1 MTALALRDG
10 RLRGWFMLALVIV
23 LCVVFVVSLMLG
35 RYSLNSTDLI
45 QALSSRLGGDPV
57 AARID
62 AVVYGLR
69 IPRTVLAIFVGS
81 GLALAGAAFQSLFS
95 NPLAT
100 PDTLGVTAGASV
112 GAVLAMLLGLPL
124 VGMQLVSLLFGMV
137 AVLVTIMIAR
147 HRGRSDIVM
156 LILAGVVVAA
166 IANAVLSLLK
176 LTADPNDELPQITYW
191 LMGSLAG
198 ANMTATLIGAPLIV
212 LGSVTIIAL
221 RWRLNVLAQGE
232 DEAKASGTNVRAIRA
247 AIIVSA
253 TLITAS
259 CISMCGQ
266 VGWIGLIIP
275 HIARM
280 ITGSNNSVTVPVC
293 AVLGAIFLVLID
305 TIARTLLAAEIPISV
320 VTAIVGAPIF
330 IVLLRQTGGR
340 WSS

>member
-137 AVLVTIMIAR
+137 AVLVTTMIAR

-221 RWRLNVLAQGE
+221 RWRLNVLALGE

>member
-1 MTALALRDG
+1 MTSIAIRDG
-10 RLRGWFMLALVIV
+10 RLRGWVVPALIAV
-23 LCVVFVVSLMLG
+23 LVVVFALSLQLG
-35 RYSLNSTDLI
+35 RYSLSAGDLAD
-45 QALSSRLGGDPV
+45 ALLSRLGGDPV
-57 AARID
+57 SARID

-69 IPRTVLAIFVGS
+69 IPRAVLAVLVGA

-112 GAVLAMLLGLPL
+112 GAVLALLLGLPL
-124 VGMQLVSLLFGMV
+124 IGTQLVSLLFGIV
-137 AVLVTIMIAR
+137 AVGVTIVIAR

-198 ANMTATLIGAPLIV
+198 ANMHSTLIGAPLIV
-212 LGSVTIIAL
+212 VGSVVIIAL
-221 RWRLNVLAQGE
+221 RWRLNVLALGE

-247 AIIVSA
+247 AVIISA

-266 VGWIGLIIP
+266 VGWIGLIVP

-280 ITGSNNSVTVPVC
+280 LAGNNHSATIPVC
-293 AVLGAIFLVLID
+293 AVLGAVFLVLID
-305 TIARTLLAAEIPISV
+305 TLARTLLASEIPISV

-330 IVLLRQTGGR
+330 IVLLRRTGGR
-340 WSS
+340 WSA

>member
-221 RWRLNVLAQGE
+221 RWRLNVLALGE

-280 ITGSNNSVTVPVC
+280 ITGNNNSVTVPVC

>member
-100 PDTLGVTAGASV
+100 PDTSGVTAGASV

-166 IANAVLSLLK
+166 IANAVLSLLI

-221 RWRLNVLAQGE
+221 RARSTSSPWRGRGQGLRHQVHHPGR
-232 DEAKASGTNVRAIRA
+232 DHRVGHSHHSLVHLDVRAGGVDR
-247 AIIVSA
+247 SR
-253 TLITAS
+253 
-259 CISMCGQ
+259 
-266 VGWIGLIIP
+266 IIP